1 MNPLILLVDGNEA
14 SATTYTRQLEQE
26 SYQVVNARNIA
37 EGKSYLD
44 ENSVNLLLLNMDN
57 EQPDTQGLIR
67 TMQQNDPTVPIF
79 IMTSSDDENHI
90 VSCFEQGAHDVIV
103 QPFSP
108 RVFQARVANLLRIF
122 GAARV
127 VKRPI
132 QAGDLHIDSGSR
144 LVNRGGQKLELTP
157 KEFDLLLHLAIH
169 LNQVCSRQ
177 QILKDVWKH
186 DYIVDTNVVDVY
198 IRHLRVK
205 VDKGQRFKMIRTQRG
220 IGYSLRTPPEAE

>member
-1 MNPLILLVDGNEA
+1 MSPLILLVDVNEA
-14 SATTYTRQLEQE
+14 SPVVVHPLEQAG
-26 SYQVVNARNIA
+26 YQVVHVSNTTDAS
-37 EGKSYLD
+37 SYVAHNPVD
-44 ENSVNLLLLNMDN
+44 LLLLNIED
-57 EQPDTQGLIR
+57 EQANTQGLIR
-67 TMQQNDPTVPIF
+67 ILQQYHPHVPLF
-79 IMTSSDDENHI
+79 AMTSSDEEDHI

-103 QPFSP
+103 LPFYP

-122 GAARV
+122 GIERD
-127 VKRPI
+127 VKRAI
-132 QAGDLHIDSGSR
+132 EAGDLYIDNASR
-144 LVNRGGQKLELTP
+144 MVSRGGQKLELTP

-205 VDKGQRFKMIRTQRG
+205 VDKGYKFKMIRTERG
-220 IGYSLRTPPEAE
+220 IGYSLRTPTVSE

>member
-1 MNPLILLVDGNEA
+1 MNPLILLLDENEE
-14 SATTYTRQLEQE
+14 SATTYTRQLEQQG
-26 SYQVVNARNIA
+26 YQVVNARNIA
-37 EGKSYLD
+37 GGKSYLE
-44 ENSVNLLLLNMDN
+44 ENPVNLLLLNMDK
-57 EQPDTQGLIR
+57 EQPDGQGLIR

-79 IMTSSDDENHI
+79 VMTSSDDENHI

-103 QPFSP
+103 QPFSL

-122 GAARV
+122 GTARD
-127 VKRPI
+127 VKKPI
-132 QAGDLHIDSGSR
+132 QAGDLHIDSGRR
-144 LVNRGGQKLELTP
+144 LVSRGGQKLELTP

-205 VDKGQRFKMIRTQRG
+205 VDKGQSFKMIRTQRG